1 MRKNENNAVYL
12 PQFSVVCLI
21 LAKKAFMIKK
31 IFAFLCLI
39 CGLSMAVMAQN
50 MTDQQVIDYSKQ
62 QMAAG
67 VSEREIATQLLR
79 RGVTMEQLNRIKNRM
94 NLENNQNINNV
105 QNRNNQQNN
114 QNAIRRQVN
123 GQENI
128 NQQRTTYPN
137 NPQNRNQGNILGNQ
151 GNLGSQGD
159 PRNQG
164 DLPEGILGE
173 DLYYYPVYSKV
184 DSIYG
189 HMLFTN
195 PDLTFEPSLSIAT
208 PTNYK
213 LGPGDEVV
221 INIWGA
227 SENTIRE
234 TISPEGSIQ
243 VSGLGPVHLNGMT
256 VREANA
262 YLQREFAKIYAGI
275 GGQDPSSQIQL
286 TLGNIRT
293 IQITVVGEAT
303 SPGTYM
309 LSAFSSVFHALYRAG
324 GVNEIGS
331 LRDIQVVRNGR
342 TIAHIDVYEILMKGK
357 LTDDIKL
364 QEGDIIKVDAY
375 KSLVKVDGKVR
386 RPMYYEMKENESLQ
400 TLLNYA
406 GGFTGDA
413 YKKSIRIIRMSGG
426 QYTLQTV
433 NEIDFGTF
441 AMNDADEVT
450 VDAAIDRIENRIEVR
465 GAVYRPG
472 VYQLD
477 GTVNTVKALIT
488 KAEGLR
494 DEAFTSRVLL
504 DREKDDLTHEM
515 ISIDLN
521 ALMNG
526 SIPDIALRKNDLL
539 YIPSKMDLME
549 DQNVSINGEVINPG
563 TFLYSESMTVED
575 LIVLAGGLKEAAAT
589 TKVEI
594 ARRIKDPMSQN
605 STNVLGQSYTI
616 DLTEGLA
623 KDSTRDFVLE
633 PFDQVYIRRSPSYRE
648 QANVTIEGEIL
659 FGGVYALQSKNER
672 LSTLIE
678 RAGGAT
684 EDAYLKGARLTRTMT
699 EDELMRRQD
708 VLALTNSS
716 VGDSLNLSTEDL
728 KTTYSVGIDLEEA
741 LRNKGGYADI
751 VLREGDVIYIPEM
764 NNTVKISGTVMY
776 PNTVTYKDGANL
788 SYYINQAGGY
798 GNRAKKSKVYVVYAN
813 GNVAKVKRFG
823 GTKIEPGCEIIV
835 PSKPERSSSNIAQT
849 VTMASTITSMAA
861 MIATLFRA
869 FK

>member
-1 MRKNENNAVYL
+1 
-12 PQFSVVCLI
+12 
-21 LAKKAFMIKK
+21 MIKK
-31 IFAFLCLI
+31 IFAMACLFLSFTVTAL
-39 CGLSMAVMAQN
+39 AQS
-50 MTDQQVIDYSKQ
+50 MTDQQVIEYTRQ

-79 RGVTMEQLNRIKNRM
+79 RGVTMEQVNRIRNKI
-94 NLENNQNINNV
+94 NLENNQNGNQVRNN
-105 QNRNNQQNN
+105 NNQQGN
-114 QNAIRRQVN
+114 QNTIRRQVN
-123 GQENI
+123 GQES
-128 NQQRTTYPN
+128 NQ
-137 NPQNRNQGNILGNQ
+137 NPVRRQGQGNIGTLPLNQNQ
-151 GNLGSQGD
+151 GFQEGD
-159 PRNQG
+159 VLDG
-164 DLPEGILGE
+164 DI
-173 DLYYYPVYSKV
+173 YYEPIYTLS

-189 HMLFTN
+189 HSLFTN
-195 PDLTFEPSLSIAT
+195 PDLTFEPSLNIAT
-208 PTNYK
+208 PTNYR

-256 VREANA
+256 VRDANT
-262 YLQREFAKIYAGI
+262 YLQKEFAKIYSGI
-275 GGQDPSSQIQL
+275 GGQNPSSQIQL

-293 IQITVVGEAT
+293 IQINVVGEVST
-303 SPGTYM
+303 PGTYM

-324 GVNEIGS
+324 GVNDIGS
-331 LRDIQVVRNGR
+331 LRTIKVVRNGR
-342 TIAHIDVYEILMKGK
+342 TIANIDVYDILMKGK

-364 QEGDIIKVDAY
+364 QEGDVIKVDAY
-375 KSLVKVDGKVR
+375 KNLVKVEGKVR
-386 RPMYYEMKENESLQ
+386 RPMYYEMKDSETLQSL
-400 TLLNYA
+400 LAYA

-413 YKKSIRIIRMSGG
+413 YKKSIRIIRKSGG
-426 QYTLQTV
+426 LHSIQTI
-433 NEIDFGTF
+433 NEMDYGTF
-441 AMNDADEVT
+441 VMNDADLIT
-450 VDAAIDRIENRIEVR
+450 VDAALDRIENRIEIR

-477 GTVNTVKALIT
+477 GTVNTVKALIS
-488 KAEGLR
+488 KADGLM

-515 ISIDLN
+515 LSIDLN

-526 SIPDIALRKNDLL
+526 SVPDIALKKNDLL

-563 TFLYSESMTVED
+563 TYLFSEGMTVED

-594 ARRIKDPMSQN
+594 ARRIKEPMSQT
-605 STNVLGQSYTI
+605 SSNVLGRSYTI
-616 DLTEGLA
+616 DLSEGLL
-623 KDSTRDFVLE
+623 KNNNKDFVLE

-648 QANVTIEGEIL
+648 QANVTIQGEVL

-672 LSTLIE
+672 LSTLVE
-678 RAGGAT
+678 RAGGVT
-684 EDAYLKGARLTRTMT
+684 SDAYLKGARLTREMT

-708 VLALTNSS
+708 VLELNSSS

-751 VLREGDVIYIPEM
+751 VLREGDIIYVPEM

-776 PNTVTYKDGANL
+776 PNTVTYKNGASL

-798 GNRAKKSKVYVVYAN
+798 GDRAKKSKVYVVYAN
-813 GNVAKVKRFG
+813 GNVGKVKRFG
-823 GTKIEPGCEIIV
+823 GSKIEPGCEIIV
-835 PSKPERSSSNIAQT
+835 PSKPEKTGSNLAQT
-849 VTMASTITSMAA
+849 MTMASTITSMAA

>member
-1 MRKNENNAVYL
+1 
-12 PQFSVVCLI
+12 
-21 LAKKAFMIKK
+21 MIKK
-31 IFAFLCLI
+31 IFAMACLFLSFTLTA
-39 CGLSMAVMAQN
+39 LAQT
-50 MTDQQVIDYSKQ
+50 MTDQQVIDYTRQ

-79 RGVTMEQLNRIKNRM
+79 RGVTMEQVNRIRNRI
-94 NLENNQNINNV
+94 NLENNQNGNQVKNN
-105 QNRNNQQNN
+105 NSQQGN
-114 QNAIRRQVN
+114 QNTIRRQVN
-123 GQENI
+123 GQETNQNLVRRQNQN
-128 NQQRTTYPN
+128 NQQNTQIYQN
-137 NPQNRNQGNILGNQ
+137 NVSNRGIGNNQGLEQDEIY
-151 GNLGSQGD
+151 
-159 PRNQG
+159 
-164 DLPEGILGE
+164 EE
-173 DLYYYPVYSKV
+173 DLYYIPTFSLS

-189 HMLFTN
+189 HSLFTN

-208 PTNYK
+208 PTNYR

-227 SENTIRE
+227 SENNIRE

-256 VREANA
+256 VKDANA
-262 YLQREFAKIYAGI
+262 YLQKEFAKIYSGI

-293 IQITVVGEAT
+293 IQINVVGEVTA
-303 SPGTYM
+303 PGTYM

-324 GVNEIGS
+324 GVNDIGS
-331 LRDIQVVRNGR
+331 LRTIKVIRNGR
-342 TIAHIDVYEILMKGK
+342 TIANIDVYDILMRGK

-364 QEGDIIKVDAY
+364 QEGDVIKVDAY
-375 KSLVKVDGKVR
+375 KNLVKVEGKVR
-386 RPMYYEMKENESLQ
+386 RPMYYEMKDNETLQ
-400 TLLNYA
+400 TLLTYA

-413 YKKSIRIIRMSGG
+413 YKKSIRIIRKSGG
-426 QYTLQTV
+426 MHSIQTI
-433 NEIDFGTF
+433 NEMDYGTF
-441 AMNDADEVT
+441 VMNDADLLT
-450 VDAAIDRIENRIEVR
+450 VDAALDRIENRIEIR

-472 VYQLD
+472 IYQLD
-477 GTVNTVKALIT
+477 GTVNTVKALIS
-488 KAEGLR
+488 KADGLK

-526 SIPDIALRKNDLL
+526 NIPDIALRKNDLL

-563 TFLYSESMTVED
+563 TYLFSEGMTVED
-575 LIVLAGGLKEAAAT
+575 LIVIAGGLKEAAAT

-594 ARRIKDPMSQN
+594 ARRIKEPMSQT
-605 STNVLGQSYTI
+605 SSNVLGRSYTI
-616 DLTEGLA
+616 DLKDGLA
-623 KDSTRDFVLE
+623 KAGNLSFILE
-633 PFDQVYIRRSPSYRE
+633 PFDQVYVRRSPSYRE
-648 QANVTIEGEIL
+648 QANVTIDGEVL

-672 LSTLIE
+672 LSNLIE
-678 RAGGAT
+678 RAGGVT
-684 EDAYLKGARLTRTMT
+684 NDAYLKGARLTRTMT
-699 EDELMRRQD
+699 EEELMRRQD
-708 VLALTNSS
+708 VMALNNTS

-741 LRNKGGYADI
+741 LKNKGGYADI
-751 VLREGDVIYIPEM
+751 VLREGDVIYVPEM

-776 PNTVTYKDGANL
+776 PNTVTYKNGANL

-798 GNRAKKSKVYVVYAN
+798 GDRAKKNKVYVVYAN
-813 GNVAKVKRFG
+813 GNVGKVKRFG
-823 GTKIEPGCEIIV
+823 SSKIEPGCEIIV
-835 PSKPERSSSNIAQT
+835 PSKPEKNGSNIAQT
-849 VTMASTITSMAA
+849 MSMASTITSMAA

>member
-1 MRKNENNAVYL
+1 
-12 PQFSVVCLI
+12 
-21 LAKKAFMIKK
+21 MIKK
-31 IFAFLCLI
+31 IFAMACLFLSFTVTAL
-39 CGLSMAVMAQN
+39 AQS
-50 MTDQQVIDYSKQ
+50 MTDQQVIEYTRQ

-79 RGVTMEQLNRIKNRM
+79 RGVTMEQVNRIRNKI
-94 NLENNQNINNV
+94 NLENNQNGNQVRNN
-105 QNRNNQQNN
+105 NNQQGN
-114 QNAIRRQVN
+114 QNTIRRQVN
-123 GQENI
+123 GQES
-128 NQQRTTYPN
+128 NQ
-137 NPQNRNQGNILGNQ
+137 NPVRRQGQGNIGTLPLNQNQ
-151 GNLGSQGD
+151 GFQEGD
-159 PRNQG
+159 VLDG
-164 DLPEGILGE
+164 DI
-173 DLYYYPVYSKV
+173 YYEPIYTLS

-189 HMLFTN
+189 HSLFTN
-195 PDLTFEPSLSIAT
+195 PDLTFEPSLNIAT
-208 PTNYK
+208 PTNYR

-256 VREANA
+256 VRDANT
-262 YLQREFAKIYAGI
+262 YLQKEFAKIYSGI
-275 GGQDPSSQIQL
+275 GGQNPSSQIQL

-293 IQITVVGEAT
+293 IQINVVGEVST
-303 SPGTYM
+303 PGTYM

-324 GVNEIGS
+324 GVNDIGS
-331 LRDIQVVRNGR
+331 LRTIKVVRNGR
-342 TIAHIDVYEILMKGK
+342 TIANIDVYDILMKGK

-364 QEGDIIKVDAY
+364 QEGDVIKVDAY
-375 KSLVKVDGKVR
+375 KNLVKVEGKVR
-386 RPMYYEMKENESLQ
+386 RPMYYEMKDSETLQSL
-400 TLLNYA
+400 LAYA

-413 YKKSIRIIRMSGG
+413 YKKSIRIIRKSGG
-426 QYTLQTV
+426 LHSIQTI
-433 NEIDFGTF
+433 NEMDYGTF
-441 AMNDADEVT
+441 VMNDADLIT
-450 VDAAIDRIENRIEVR
+450 VDAALDRIENRIEIR

-477 GTVNTVKALIT
+477 GTVNTVKALIS
-488 KAEGLR
+488 KADGLM

-515 ISIDLN
+515 LSIDLN

-526 SIPDIALRKNDLL
+526 SVPDIALKKNDLL

-563 TFLYSESMTVED
+563 TYLFSEGMTVED

-594 ARRIKDPMSQN
+594 ARRIKEPMSQT
-605 STNVLGQSYTI
+605 SSNVLGRSYTI
-616 DLTEGLA
+616 DLSEGLL
-623 KDSTRDFVLE
+623 KNNNKDFVLE

-648 QANVTIEGEIL
+648 QANVTIQGEVL

-672 LSTLIE
+672 LSTLVE
-678 RAGGAT
+678 RAGGVT
-684 EDAYLKGARLTRTMT
+684 SDAYLKGARLTREMT

-708 VLALTNSS
+708 VLELNSSS

-751 VLREGDVIYIPEM
+751 VLREGDIIYVPEM

-776 PNTVTYKDGANL
+776 PNTVTYKNGASL

-798 GNRAKKSKVYVVYAN
+798 GDRAKKSKVYVVYAN
-813 GNVAKVKRFG
+813 GNVGKVKRFG
-823 GTKIEPGCEIIV
+823 GSKIEPGCEIIV
-835 PSKPERSSSNIAQT
+835 PSKPERTGSNIAQT

>member
-1 MRKNENNAVYL
+1 
-12 PQFSVVCLI
+12 
-21 LAKKAFMIKK
+21 MIKK
-31 IFAFLCLI
+31 IFAMACLFLSFTLTV
-39 CGLSMAVMAQN
+39 LAQT
-50 MTDQQVIDYSKQ
+50 MTDQQVIDYTKQ

-67 VSEREIATQLLR
+67 VSERKIATQLLR
-79 RGVTMEQLNRIKNRM
+79 RGVTMEQVNRIRNKI
-94 NLENNQNINNV
+94 NLENQQNTNGTNN
-105 QNRNNQQNN
+105 NNQQGN
-114 QNAIRRQVN
+114 QNTIRRQVN
-123 GQENI
+123 GQESNQNPVRRQGQN
-128 NQQRTTYPN
+128 NQQNTQIYPN
-137 NPQNRNQGNILGNQ
+137 NLPNRGIGNNQINQDNQGLEQ
-151 GNLGSQGD
+151 D
-159 PRNQG
+159 EFY
-164 DLPEGILGE
+164 EG
-173 DLYYYPVYSKV
+173 DLYYIPTYSLS

-189 HMLFTN
+189 HSLFTN
-195 PDLTFEPSLSIAT
+195 PDLTFEPSLNIAT
-208 PTNYK
+208 PTNYR
-213 LGPGDEVV
+213 LGPGDEVI

-256 VREANA
+256 VRDANA
-262 YLQREFAKIYAGI
+262 YLQKEFAKIYAGI

-293 IQITVVGEAT
+293 IQISVVGEAT

-331 LRDIQVVRNGR
+331 LRDIKVVRNGR
-342 TIAHIDVYEILMKGK
+342 TIAHIDVYDILMKGK

-364 QEGDIIKVDAY
+364 QEGDVIKVDAY
-375 KSLVKVDGKVR
+375 KSLVKVEGKVR
-386 RPMYYEMKENESLQ
+386 RPMYYEMKDSESLQ
-400 TLLNYA
+400 TLLTYA

-413 YKKSIRIIRMSGG
+413 YKKSIRIIRKSGG
-426 QYTLQTV
+426 LHSIQTI
-433 NEIDFGTF
+433 NEMDYGTF
-441 AMNDADEVT
+441 VMNDADLIT
-450 VDAAIDRIENRIEVR
+450 VDAALDRIENRIEIR

-477 GTVNTVKALIT
+477 GAVNTVKALIS
-488 KAEGLR
+488 KADGLM

-526 SIPDIALRKNDLL
+526 SIPDIALKKNDLL

-563 TFLYSESMTVED
+563 TYLFSEGMTVED

-594 ARRIKDPMSQN
+594 ARRIKEPMSQT
-605 STNVLGQSYTI
+605 SSNVLGRSYTI
-616 DLTEGLA
+616 DLSEGLL
-623 KDSTRDFVLE
+623 KGNNKDFVLE

-672 LSTLIE
+672 LSNLVE
-678 RAGGAT
+678 RAGGVTA
-684 EDAYLKGARLTRTMT
+684 DAYLKGARLTRAMT
-699 EDELMRRQD
+699 EDELLRRQD
-708 VLALTNSS
+708 VLALSNSS

-776 PNTVTYKDGANL
+776 PNTVTYKNGAGL
-788 SYYINQAGGY
+788 SYYIDQAGGY

-813 GNVAKVKRFG
+813 GNVGKVKRFG
-823 GTKIEPGCEIIV
+823 GAKIEPGCEIIV
-835 PSKPERSSSNIAQT
+835 PSKPERNGSNIAQT